1 MGSQWCNRLPPK
13 DRLRRS
19 QEVTGFGF
27 GTMTRDAPKSEEAR
41 RQAAKVLYELEIALW
56 ETGLSKLVY
65 DEQKDCFRFE
75 DGKFA
80 FSRRRVNW
88 KLLRERGY
96 AS

>member
-1 MGSQWCNRLPPK
+1 MA
-13 DRLRRS
+13 
-19 QEVTGFGF
+19 GFGF
-27 GTMTRDAPKSEEAR
+27 ETMTMDTPKSEEAR
-41 RQAAKVLYELEIALW
+41 RQAAKVLYDLEKALW
-56 ETGLSKLVY
+56 ATGLSKLVY